1 MKRLL
6 LILLGVVALAAGPA
20 QSGGPVR
27 AIQQDAQ
34 KDTRPNIIF
43 LLTDDQD
50 LELNSLAYMPN
61 VRGLLASQGTT
72 FSNDFVPL
80 SLCCPSRSSILTGE
94 YAHNHHVYTNAKPD
108 GGYKIFLQNGLE
120 EATVGTAL
128 HAAGYRTALMGKY
141 VNAYPAGTE
150 NTHVPPGW
158 DEWDVPI
165 GGAAYNEFNYTLNQN
180 GTLIK
185 HGKTPDDY
193 LTDVLTGRA
202 REFIRGAAADHV
214 PFFLYLATYAPHK
227 PYTPAPRH
235 AALFP
240 GVKAPRTPSFNE
252 GDVSD
257 KPEAVRKLAA
267 LSKQDVAT
275 LDTQY
280 RLRLQSLQAVDEM
293 VAALVRVL
301 RNNGRLGNTYIFFTS
316 DNGYH
321 LGQHRMRA
329 GKYTPY
335 EEDIRVPLLVR
346 GPGVPAGRTV
356 DAFVENVDFAPTFA
370 DLAGAHLASHPDGRS
385 LVPLLGGG
393 ASGAP
398 DGWRRVVLLEQF
410 AFRELPQGT
419 DGILEPSEAAT
430 IEEYPSHLGLRTPTY
445 KYIERS
451 TGEQEYYDL
460 TQDPDELRNLAGQ
473 MDSRFLNRLSGI
485 VHALGECVGD
495 GCRRLEGAAVPVPV
509 RSP

>member
-1 MKRLL
+1 MKRIL
-6 LILLGVVALAAGPA
+6 LIPLSVLLGLAVLTAGLA
-20 QSGGPVR
+20 HGHSPVR
-27 AIQQDAQ
+27 TGQS
-34 KDTRPNIIF
+34 DTRPNIIF

-50 LELNSLAYMPN
+50 LELDSLAYMPN
-61 VRGLLASQGTT
+61 VRRFLADQGTT

-94 YAHNHHVYTNAKPD
+94 YTHNHRVYTNAKPD
-108 GGYKIFLQNGLE
+108 GGYKIFLENGLE
-120 EATVGTAL
+120 DTTIGTAL

-141 VNAYPAGTE
+141 VNAYPAGAE

-185 HGKTPDDY
+185 HGHAPDDY
-193 LTDVLTGRA
+193 LTDVMTGRA
-202 REFIRGAAADHV
+202 RELIRGAAADRV
-214 PFFLYLATYAPHK
+214 PFFLYLAPYAPHK
-227 PYTPAPRH
+227 PFTPAPRH
-235 AALFP
+235 AQLFP
-240 GVKAPRTPSFNE
+240 GVKAPRTPFFNE
-252 GDVSD
+252 ADVSD
-257 KPEAVRKLAA
+257 KPDAVRKLAA
-267 LSKQDVAT
+267 LSKQDIAT

-301 RNNGRLGNTYIFFTS
+301 RNTGRLGNTYIFFTS

-321 LGQHRMRA
+321 LGQHRLKA

-370 DLAGAHLASHPDGRS
+370 ALAGAHLTSRPDGRS
-385 LVPLLGGG
+385 LIPLLGGTT
-393 ASGAP
+393 P
-398 DGWRRVVLLEQF
+398 NGWRRAVLLEQF
-410 AFRELPQGT
+410 AFRELPQGA
-419 DGILEPSEAAT
+419 DSILEPSESAT
-430 IEEYPSHLGLRTPTY
+430 IQEYPSHLGLRTPTY

-451 TGEQEYYDL
+451 TGELEYYDL
-460 TQDPDELRNLAGQ
+460 TQDPDELQNLAGQ
-473 MDSRFLNRLSGI
+473 MDSGFLKRLSGI
-485 VHALGECVGD
+485 VHALEACAGET
-495 GCRRLEGAAVPVPV
+495 CRQLEGAPVPV
-509 RSP
+509 Q